1 MRRDEPRFLRLR
13 DGLAASH
20 HPSLSLSL
28 SAYAAILAATLLFGH
43 LGLRTA
49 LNLTLALEPHICHP
63 ALAAAP
69 LYPECR

>member
-13 DGLAASH
+13 DGLAVSH
-20 HPSLSLSL
+20 HPSLSLSFP
-28 SAYAAILAATLLFGH
+28 AYAAILAATLLFGH

-49 LNLTLALEPHICHP
+49 LNLTLALEPHICHS
-63 ALAAAP
+63 AFATAP

>member
-1 MRRDEPRFLRLR
+1 MMRRDEPRFLRLR
-13 DGLAASH
+13 DGLAVSH
-20 HPSLSLSL
+20 HPSLSFP
-28 SAYAAILAATLLFGH
+28 AYAAILAATLLFGH